1 MARRSKISRIRC
13 GLIFAVAGLT
23 AGAVHIVEVA
33 PESLRLWREVL
44 PLTGVVGF
52 ILGAVVRPFG
62 VRAGAITGV
71 VALMIFALT
80 YSLSET
86 IVQAFQGKLLD
97 ATSWVNSI
105 IEWTGIVI
113 SKMSIAAFAA
123 ILCGVIGGWLIQ
135 KSVPR

>member
-52 ILGAVVRPFG
+52 ILGAVVRPSG

-71 VALMIFALT
+71 AAVMIFALT

-97 ATSWVNSI
+97 ATSWVTSI

-135 KSVPR
+135 KSGTR

>member
-1 MARRSKISRIRC
+1 
-13 GLIFAVAGLT
+13 
-23 AGAVHIVEVA
+23 
-33 PESLRLWREVL
+33 
-44 PLTGVVGF
+44 
-52 ILGAVVRPFG
+52 VRPSG

-71 VALMIFALT
+71 AALMIFALA

-97 ATSWVNSI
+97 ATSWVTSI